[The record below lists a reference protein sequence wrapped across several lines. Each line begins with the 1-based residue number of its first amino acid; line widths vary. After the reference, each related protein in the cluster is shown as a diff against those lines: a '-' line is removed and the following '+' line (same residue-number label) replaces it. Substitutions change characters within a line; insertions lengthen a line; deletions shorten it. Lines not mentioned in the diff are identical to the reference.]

1 MLIKDTL
8 TQSLAATKRQ
18 LRWLFLT
25 EAAMLSLAGA
35 VLGVMLGYV
44 TLGVLQAVYPDF
56 PMELPG
62 WALLAALAVSLC
74 TGLLFGVLPARKA
87 ANLDPIAALAKR

>member
-18 LRWLFLT
+18 LLWLFLT
-25 EAAMLSLAGA
+25 EAAMLSSLAGA
-35 VLGVMLGYV
+35 VLGVMLGYL

-56 PMELPG
+56 PMELPRCRWSWPG
-62 WALLAALAVSLC
+62 PVSLRL
-74 TGLLFGVLPARKA
+74 LLFHC
-87 ANLDPIAALAKR
+87 